1 LLEKLEIQNQIL
13 MQKIEQLEN
22 KIKQDES

>member
-1 LLEKLEIQNQIL
+1 LEIQNQIL